1 VGQVVGSVDVPA
13 WKASFLLGGFE
24 ALGRAGVRCAG
35 DSINGTRRWSVPRA
49 TWHALPLGLER
60 WAHSCGDRQSQ
71 RLKSKNGKRHTR
83 ATLARLRYSLASLM
97 VNRKSRS
104 GQSRKHEGPRPTDGS
119 AALYILHDRMSGNWY
134 TYRNSIYSNSRDET
148 ETRDRARDLTQRDQ
162 RRFNRYPIG
171 HRTTRAAA
179 HTHYL
184 RRQFTVLTWLTPHA
198 RQRDTR
204 DRHRER
210 DIEVTCVAGTDYRI
224 RNIWYAAAPSD
235 VRRARTVV
243 ML

>member
-83 ATLARLRYSLASLM
+83 NSRSAILARKQADQDR
-97 VNRKSRS
+97 
-104 GQSRKHEGPRPTDGS
+104 T
-119 AALYILHDRMSGNWY
+119 ALGWLSYILHDRMSGNWYWY

-210 DIEVTCVAGTDYRI
+210 DIEVTLKSKICGMPSSCIRGVCSQSHFRTNAGEYQ
-224 RNIWYAAAPSD
+224 
-235 VRRARTVV
+235 
-243 ML
+243 